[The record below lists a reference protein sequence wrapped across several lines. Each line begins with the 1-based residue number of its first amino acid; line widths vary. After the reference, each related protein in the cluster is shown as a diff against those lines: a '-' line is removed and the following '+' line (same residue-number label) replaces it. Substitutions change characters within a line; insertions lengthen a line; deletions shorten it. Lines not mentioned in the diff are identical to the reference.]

1 MSLVR
6 CGNRGLRI
14 GLRRDSQFAIGDLGE
29 FAFEAV
35 VRLVECLDD
44 VVDNVGRNRAGVGVA
59 GA

>member
-1 MSLVR
+1 MTQASKSVYEP
-6 CGNRGLRI
+6 GSSAVT
-14 GLRRDSQFAIGDLGE
+14 SQFAIGDLGE
-29 FAFEAV
+29 FAFKSV